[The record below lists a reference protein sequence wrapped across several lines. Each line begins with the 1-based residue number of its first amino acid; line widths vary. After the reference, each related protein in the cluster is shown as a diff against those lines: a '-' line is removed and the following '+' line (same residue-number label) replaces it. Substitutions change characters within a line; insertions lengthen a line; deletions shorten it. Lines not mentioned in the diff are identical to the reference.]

1 MAYIVPISGMGVQQF
16 TYVTNLCYT
25 HFRWGCT
32 AVYNCHQPMLY
43 PFQVR
48 VYGSFRTLT
57 QKIQEYLQADNPGDL
72 FAKILER
79 MEDDFNIDNE
89 DER

>member
-1 MAYIVPISGMGVQQF
+1 
-16 TYVTNLCYT
+16 
-25 HFRWGCT
+25 
-32 AVYNCHQPMLY
+32 MLY